1 VRRVPWAPLA
11 VALALRLVPV
21 LLADRA
27 VADVERYRRVATHLL
42 DVSWNPY
49 ETRRLY
55 PYPPPWAAVEAGA
68 EWLAR
73 HGVGAFPV
81 NVKVPIL
88 LADLLIVLTLAASAR
103 AGGASAAAAWIYA
116 VHPVSILVTGFHGQF
131 DAVALALVLLSLE
144 TLARGR
150 RDGAALLLG
159 AAIATKSFPV
169 LLLPFLALSGGAS
182 PRRAARFAALAV
194 APVAVLLAPFA
205 VADLRAVT
213 RELLSYSGIADFG
226 WTGLVRGVSWLA
238 TGVLPRSEARFWP
251 TAALASKV
259 LFLAAWAG
267 LVVLVA
273 RRRLALS
280 APRAS
285 LVTVLAFC
293 VFYGSLSAQYLLWPV
308 ALGVP
313 RPARPFALYS
323 AAATVALLGFYPFLA
338 PGILWPGPLTG
349 RAALFG
355 RLWVLGTAATLAAA
369 AFWLASALREDVG
382 GGGPASARE
391 RARWLG

>member
-1 VRRVPWAPLA
+1 VSRVPWAPLA
-11 VALALRLVPV
+11 VALVLRLVPV
-21 LLADRA
+21 LVADRA
-27 VADVERYRRVATHLL
+27 VADVERYQKVATHLL

-73 HGVGAFPV
+73 HGVGAFPI

-88 LADLLIVLTLAASAR
+88 LADLLIVLTLAASAG
-103 AGGASAAAAWIYA
+103 AGRASAAAAWIYA

-131 DAVALALVLLSLE
+131 DAVALALVLLSLDAHAQE
-144 TLARGR
+144 R
-150 RDGAALLLG
+150 RDRAALLLG
-159 AAIATKSFPV
+159 TAIATKSFPV

-182 PRRAARFAALAV
+182 PRRAVRFAALAV

-205 VADLRAVT
+205 VSDLRAVM

-251 TAALASKV
+251 TAALASKA
-259 LFLAAWAG
+259 LFLAVWAG
-267 LVVLVA
+267 LVLAVA
-273 RRRLALS
+273 RRRLTLS
-280 APRAS
+280 APQAS

-313 RPARPFALYS
+313 RPTRPFALYS
-323 AAATVALLGFYPFLA
+323 AAAAVALLAFYPFLA
-338 PGILWPGPLTG
+338 PGVLWPDPPTG
-349 RAALFG
+349 RDAALFG
-355 RLWVLGTAATLAAA
+355 RFWVLGTAATLAAA
-369 AFWLASALREDVG
+369 AFWLARCLRDGYAGASSRATVHPPG
-382 GGGPASARE
+382 G
-391 RARWLG
+391 